1 GKKLGRNTSHRRAL
15 LRNLVTSLVLE
26 ERIQTTV
33 PKAKAMRPL
42 AERMVTLGKR
52 GSLPA
57 RRQAASYLL
66 SPEAVAKLFDSLSAR
81 FGDRAG
87 GYTASSRPASA
98 PATMRPWPTSS
109 SWGAKACRR
118 RSASSGPSAWRRRR
132 RRRRRLPRNSA
143 TRRTTR
149 KSSVPYVIAARST
162 CQSGAARG
170 RRGGCAVLH
179 GLLGAPRAGASLRPA
194 ADRQPGAAGGGV
206 QPQRRRRPDHVA
218 QARAHRPGGQGAQA
232 PRRRLS
238 AHRKALE
245 HPHLGRRA
253 AARPRIRHGQ
263 QRHRFRAQHPGPEQ
277 VL

>member
-87 GYTASSRPASA
+87 GYTRIIK
-98 PATMRPWPTSS
+98 T
-109 SWGAKACRR
+109 GF
-118 RSASSGPSAWRRRR
+118 
-132 RRRRRLPRNSA
+132 
-143 TRRTTR
+143 
-149 KSSVPYVIAARST
+149 
-162 CQSGAARG
+162 
-170 RRGGCAVLH
+170 
-179 GLLGAPRAGASLRPA
+179 RAGDNAPMAYIEFLGSEGMQAAKRKQRSERPQKKA
-194 ADRQPGAAGGGV
+194 A
-206 QPQRRRRPDHVA
+206 
-218 QARAHRPGGQGAQA
+218 
-232 PRRRLS
+232 
-238 AHRKALE
+238 E
-245 HPHLGRRA
+245 ELGNKKDD
-253 AARPRIRHGQ
+253 
-263 QRHRFRAQHPGPEQ
+263 EKE
-277 VL
+277 